1 MYGSNEYTVLPIGSI
16 EKFIGSIESEKRGVI
31 KKAYKN
37 KCHVCLLK
45 KFNEKFN
52 YTASVLNCGID
63 SFANSNTPNRIPTYI
78 KSPTIAFC
86 KKGSPA
92 V

>member
-1 MYGSNEYTVLPIGSI
+1 MGSI
-16 EKFIGSIESEKRGVI
+16 EKFIGAIDSEKRGVI

-37 KCHVCLLK
+37 KFHVCLLK
-45 KFNEKFN
+45 KNNEKFN

-63 SFANSNTPNRIPTYI
+63 RFANSNTPNRIPTYI

>member
-1 MYGSNEYTVLPIGSI
+1 MYGSNEYAVLPIGSI
-16 EKFIGSIESEKRGVI
+16 EKFIGAIDSEKRGVL

-37 KCHVCLLK
+37 NVHACLLK
-45 KFNEKFN
+45 KFNGKFN
-52 YTASVLNCGID
+52 YTASVLNCEID
-63 SFANSNTPNRIPTYI
+63 LFASSKAPNRIPTYI
-78 KSPTIAFC
+78 KSPIIAFC

>member
-16 EKFIGSIESEKRGVI
+16 EKNIGFIDTAIRGVM

-45 KFNEKFN
+45 KFNKKFN
-52 YTASVLNCGID
+52 YTVSVLNCDID

>member
-1 MYGSNEYTVLPIGSI
+1 MYGSNKYDVFPIGSI
-16 EKFIGSIESEKRGVI
+16 EKFIGSIDSEKREVI

-45 KFNEKFN
+45 KIKEKFN
-52 YTASVLNCGID
+52 YTASTLNCGID
-63 SFANSNTPNRIPTYI
+63 SFANSNAPNRIPTYI
-78 KSPTIAFC
+78 RSPTIAFC
-86 KKGSPA
+86 KKGNPA